1 PMFER
6 YLTTPASGSSSGA
19 TFPAVPT
26 PDGPGHQFRR
36 VYGEGIQTATP
47 GCIMFK
53 YWNSGISATVEF
65 CEKSTITFLVRN
77 STGAGRD
84 VCAGY
89 CTASPAK
96 KYYQAPYWEVTN
108 PTTWAYRNAEW
119 VACTA
124 HPRPGYTFVR
134 WKGEGVAWIADW
146 SNPNDPPP
154 PAYPLDAPDEEV
166 LAVDESGN
174 LVPHVNRPT
183 IYIRT
188 AQKDANQEGGPAHRN
203 LTAFFTG
210 EHMPAAFGFDD
221 PDTVPGTCFP
231 LGYGGGYLAMTCLW
245 DSSSGYCPDLD
256 RRGALHACGC
266 GDPRAVGQ
274 ER

>member
-1 PMFER
+1 MQSNR
-6 YLTTPASGSSSGA
+6 VQ
-19 TFPAVPT
+19 TF
-26 PDGPGHQFRR
+26 
-36 VYGEGIQTATP
+36 
-47 GCIMFK
+47 M
-53 YWNSGISATVEF
+53 EF
-65 CEKSTITFLVRN
+65 WQSQWPSFWK
-77 STGAGRD
+77 TG
-84 VCAGY
+84 
-89 CTASPAK
+89 
-96 KYYQAPYWEVTN
+96 
-108 PTTWAYRNAEW
+108 RNADW

-188 AQKDANQEGGPAHRN
+188 AQKDVNGEGGPAHRH
-203 LTAFFTG
+203 LTAVFTG

-231 LGYGGGYLAMTCLW
+231 VGYGGGYLATTCLW

-256 RRGALHACGC
+256 RRGAPHACGC